1 MFNDL
6 AKTHPK
12 GSQYIEWIAYISI
25 LAGSLFYCYETIL
38 RVAPSAINVE
48 LMSYFNLGN
57 DKAAYDVLNSYYYY
71 IYAPMQLLVGLL
83 VDRYGPKRWL
93 MIASITCS
101 LGVFLYVVNPDYW
114 WVSCLGRFLVGFGS
128 SFAFIGVLKL
138 ASIWLPVNRFALV
151 AGFCVTLGQLG
162 AFGVDYILP
171 QMVQAFDVYHSFLI
185 LSLAGIAVFAIV
197 TLFVRDETSSDTECS
212 KNLSKSVG
220 QLARGLD
227 RLVHKKDLWLICG
240 IGLLMWMPLV
250 LFAENLGI
258 DFLKKMYGFTDN
270 ASKIVGI
277 FFLGWAVG
285 APIVNYY
292 SNIIG
297 SRKKPMLWGAI
308 AALLIFCMIWSGAPL
323 TLFSNPFALETALY
337 VLIFL
342 FGFVSSVQVIVF
354 AAAKELSCPNTSGT
368 ATSITNMVT
377 MFSGFI
383 PPLCGWLAAKSPLF
397 VKGIDFDAQHVEVFQ
412 YYLSPVILAIA
423 ASIVFILF
431 MNETFVESGFANDED
446 EDS

>member
-1 MFNDL
+1 
-6 AKTHPK
+6 
-12 GSQYIEWIAYISI
+12 
-25 LAGSLFYCYETIL
+25 
-38 RVAPSAINVE
+38 
-48 LMSYFNLGN
+48 
-57 DKAAYDVLNSYYYY
+57 
-71 IYAPMQLLVGLL
+71 
-83 VDRYGPKRWL
+83 
-93 MIASITCS
+93 
-101 LGVFLYVVNPDYW
+101 
-114 WVSCLGRFLVGFGS
+114 
-128 SFAFIGVLKL
+128 
-138 ASIWLPVNRFALV
+138 
-151 AGFCVTLGQLG
+151 
-162 AFGVDYILP
+162 
-171 QMVQAFDVYHSFLI
+171 
-185 LSLAGIAVFAIV
+185 
-197 TLFVRDETSSDTECS
+197 
-212 KNLSKSVG
+212 
-220 QLARGLD
+220 
-227 RLVHKKDLWLICG
+227 
-240 IGLLMWMPLV
+240 MWMPLV